1 MAINYGGWPYS
12 QHAMD
17 MRGTRTATGNER
29 YSIVYPRLKF
39 TFLVEFFITTDVF
52 SNNST
57 QTDLQEYWKNGRL
70 LSTLRSIDHPQ
81 PTFNVERIRSYNKY
95 VLLPKKVE
103 FPSANIS
110 FHDDNTSIALGLWKE
125 YLNYYNYSGSVGK
138 DSVASGQPDKVMTD
152 EFRNS
157 NDLVGGNMRNGI
169 SIRPSMG
176 MKVRSNQGRNFFDA
190 IRIYDLG
197 SDPDSINVYTYIN
210 PVITAMAHDSLDFG
224 DNSAVGVSFTFEY
237 ENYYHLVGLSNND
250 FTDAITGRYGGTK
263 TSAKPR
269 VGGHIRMN
277 QSPTQANEFQQAV
290 GLTMDISTARDT
302 LAGIIGTIRD
312 TLTFKTKTGATTT
325 LPSVPANG
333 SDITV
338 SRLPPYNPLPASIR
352 DAVQKANNANIT
364 TNIGTATVSGNGI
377 QLDGASTS
385 NGNTTKSFGYTI
397 KNAPNDGS
405 SVIIPPKALPY
416 FKQHNGAFPVNPT
429 IPNSYS
435 KRVRPITSTNPI
447 GTNGNTD
454 QSAESI
460 TNSTRKLK

>member
-39 TFLVEFFITTDVF
+39 TFLVEFFIATDVF
-52 SNNST
+52 MNNST
-57 QTDLQEYWKNGRL
+57 QTDLLEYWKNGRL

-169 SIRPSMG
+169 DVRPSMG
-176 MKVRSNQGRNFFDA
+176 MKIRSNQGRNFFEA

-197 SDPDSINVYTYIN
+197 SDPDSVNIYTYIN
-210 PVITAMAHDSLDFG
+210 PVITAMSHDSLDFE
-224 DNSAVGVSFTFEY
+224 DSSSVGVSFTFEY
-237 ENYYHLVGLSNND
+237 ENYYHLVGLSNDD
-250 FTDAITGRYGGTK
+250 FNDAITGRYGGSKSSTQ
-263 TSAKPR
+263 PR
-269 VGGHIRMN
+269 VGGHIRMD
-277 QSPTQANEFQQAV
+277 QSSTQPDDFQQEV
-290 GLTMDISTARDT
+290 GLTMDTSTARDT

-312 TLTFKTKTGATTT
+312 KLTFKTETGATTT
-325 LPSVPANG
+325 LPSVPADG
-333 SDITV
+333 SEITV
-338 SRLPPYNPLPASIR
+338 ETLPPYNPLPASIS
-352 DAVQKANNANIT
+352 DAVQKANDAKIST
-364 TNIGTATVSGNGI
+364 KIGAATVSGNDI
-377 QLDGASTS
+377 KLDGASTD
-385 NGNTTKSFGYTI
+385 NGNATRDFSYTI

-416 FKQHNGAFPVNPT
+416 YKQHNGEYPVNPN
-429 IPNSYS
+429 IPNSFR
-435 KRVRPITSTNPI
+435 KRIRAISTTNPI